1 VSFEELFDL
10 VVERSGS
17 SYLIH
22 FRLSDAFK
30 SQMGDGITSYQLTF
44 DYDSA
49 SVSDV
54 AITNAALVNIGNLTS
69 GRVEF
74 GGYGIEPFSP
84 GESNTQLVTLG
95 FTTDAATVSVSNLS
109 VELCDANWNE
119 TFEQFSEPHVLEL
132 LVPPSITSDSSV
144 SVDEGVAA
152 GRAVYTA
159 TASDDLSGLSFS
171 LKPDLTDD
179 AASFEIDSSTGFVTL
194 TGVPDYET
202 KTSYTFT
209 VVVTDSDGLTAEQL
223 ITLSVNNLDE
233 AAPTIT
239 SGATAIAL
247 DENSQSSQV
256 VYTAT
261 AVDDADI
268 SGGVTFSIKPE
279 NADDAALV
287 AIDSSSGAVTLR
299 EAPDYET
306 KSSYS
311 FTVVATDAAGNAS
324 EKNVSLSI
332 NNLDEVAP
340 TFTSSTSVDVNENV
354 GGNTLIYTASAT
366 DDADISGGVSFSLKS
381 SDSDDSS
388 LLSIDAATGEV
399 ILSDDPDYETKSEYR
414 FTVVVTDV
422 AGWSSEQQI
431 TLNVVN
437 LDEAAPT
444 FIAETAT
451 ASVDEETGADQVIYT
466 ALADDTGD
474 ISSGII
480 YALKSGISD
489 NADLFSI
496 DASTGE
502 VSLLID
508 PDYETNSALT
518 FTVVVTDGA
527 GFSAEQAVTL
537 NINDL
542 PELPSVYVWNTHQLF
557 ETVTKTQDGAINVA
571 LTDLELGRVISA
583 SDALAALKIAVGLN
597 PNRPDAVTG
606 EPGYL
611 SPFQLLAADVNQD
624 GRVSAADALNV
635 LKMAVNLD
643 DAYDRDWILVAE
655 DAPLWDTDN
664 ERALVTRTSID
675 WDAIQN
681 ATDSAGG
688 ATKLV
693 AVLKGDV
700 NASWQG
706 AETLET
712 LADDYF
718 SGDTFKG
725 AGAVEQWWVV

>member
-1 VSFEELFDL
+1 MSFQELFDL

-17 SYLIH
+17 SYLVH

-49 SVSDV
+49 SVSEV
-54 AITNAALVNIGNLTS
+54 AISNAALINIGNLTS

-84 GESNTQLVTLG
+84 GESNTQLVTLS

-109 VELCDANWNE
+109 VELWDANWNE
-119 TFEQFSEPHVLEL
+119 TFEQFSEPLVLEL
-132 LVPPSITSDSSV
+132 LVPPSITSDSSA

-152 GRAVYTA
+152 GSAVYTA

-171 LKPDLTDD
+171 IKPDLTDD
-179 AASFEIDSSTGFVTL
+179 AGSFEIDSSTGVVTL

-233 AAPTIT
+233 VAPTIT
-239 SGATAIAL
+239 SGATATAL

-261 AVDDADI
+261 ATDDADI

-279 NADDAALV
+279 NADDGALV

-299 EAPDYET
+299 ESPDYET
-306 KSSYS
+306 KSTYS

-324 EKNVSLSI
+324 EKSVSLSI
-332 NNLDEVAP
+332 NNLDEAAP

-354 GGNTLIYTASAT
+354 GGSTLIYTAVAS
-366 DDADISGGVSFSLKS
+366 DDGDISGGFSFSLKS

-399 ILSDDPDYETKSEYR
+399 VLSNDPDYETKSEYR

-444 FIAETAT
+444 FLADAAT
-451 ASVDEETGADQVIYT
+451 ASVDEETGADQIIYT
-466 ALADDTGD
+466 ALADDKGD

-480 YALKSGISD
+480 YSLKSDNSD

-502 VSLLID
+502 VTLLID
-508 PDYETNSALT
+508 PDHETNSALT
-518 FTVVVTDGA
+518 FTVVATDGA

-542 PELPSVYVWNTHQLF
+542 PEVPSVYVWNTHQLF
-557 ETVTKTQDGAINVA
+557 DTVTKTQDGAINVP

-606 EPGYL
+606 ELGYL

-643 DAYDRDWILVAE
+643 DAYDRAWILVAE

-664 ERALVTRTSID
+664 EKALVTRTSID

-700 NASWQG
+700 NGSWQG
-706 AETLET
+706 SDTLDT
-712 LADDYF
+712 LADEYF
-718 SGDTFKG
+718 SGDTFNG
-725 AGAVEQWWVV
+725 AGPAEQWWVV